1 MSGSKVPEDPRDLH
15 QGGPDPGNDDPEE
28 EGCEQHGDP
37 PEDASVL
44 EGWCPPDH
52 GLGSGQILSAFGT
65 HPGIGTTSRVIALP
79 AVGMPVTAELVAT
92 GSGGSGPAVP
102 AGHRPGQR
110 AQQPARS
117 TRPHGGG
124 PGRRWSRSPVDVS
137 HADQGHLEEN
147 EESEH
152 DESGGKTH
160 RHPGP
165 DRAPRVA
172 IPASSPT
179 RADGERSNGVGVR
192 PALGISMLSSDRGR
206 DGRLVG
212 HGTSTVAEIGR
223 S

>member
-1 MSGSKVPEDPRDLH
+1 M
-15 QGGPDPGNDDPEE
+15 
-28 EGCEQHGDP
+28 
-37 PEDASVL
+37 L

-52 GLGSGQILSAFGT
+52 GFGSGQILSAFGT

-79 AVGMPVTAELVAT
+79 AEGVPVTAELVAT
-92 GSGGSGPAVP
+92 GSRGSGPAVP

-110 AQQPARS
+110 AQQPART
-117 TRPHGGG
+117 TRPEGDG
-124 PGRRWSRSPVDVS
+124 PGRVDARRTPDDVF
-137 HADQGHLEEN
+137 HTDHGNREEN
-147 EESEH
+147 EESED

-160 RHPGP
+160 RQPVP

-172 IPASSPT
+172 IPASSST
-179 RADGERSNGVGVR
+179 KADVERSNVMGMR

-206 DGRLVG
+206 DGRLVV

>member
-1 MSGSKVPEDPRDLH
+1 MPEVSRDLH
-15 QGGPDPGNDDPEE
+15 QGGPDPHNDDPEE
-28 EGCEQHGDP
+28 EGCEQHGDRP
-37 PEDASVL
+37 GDASVL
-44 EGWCPPDH
+44 EGWCLPDH

-79 AVGMPVTAELVAT
+79 AGGMPVTAELVAT
-92 GSGGSGPAVP
+92 GSRGSGPAVP

-117 TRPHGGG
+117 TCPEGGG
-124 PGRRWSRSPVDVS
+124 PGRVDARRSPDDVS
-137 HADQGHLEEN
+137 HADQGHREEN
-147 EESEH
+147 EEESEH

-172 IPASSPT
+172 ISASSPT
-179 RADGERSNGVGVR
+179 KADGERSNVVGVR

-206 DGRLVG
+206 DGRPVV